1 MHHSLVLL
9 HALRSRSESRALL
22 IGAGLATTR
31 ARKLAAMV
39 NTVNRMVLV
48 VGVFYCSDHLGD
60 ECQHWSWR
68 WARRGELVLTSY
80 WITLVGWT
88 LAILMP
94 DFYSLEGF
102 VKMPEKDLWILSWS
116 EANKYKKEGAEWSP
130 LRRVIHMII
139 CEVHFFSVR
148 KVRTVRSLR

>member
-60 ECQHWSWR
+60 ECQHW
-68 WARRGELVLTSY
+68 
-80 WITLVGWT
+80 
-88 LAILMP
+88 P
-94 DFYSLEGF
+94 
-102 VKMPEKDLWILSWS
+102 
-116 EANKYKKEGAEWSP
+116 
-130 LRRVIHMII
+130 
-139 CEVHFFSVR
+139 
-148 KVRTVRSLR
+148 